1 MELEQW
7 SARHTTLAFETPNV
21 YRLMRFKDGI
31 PAPKEST
38 RQVKQAY
45 LDLWGIVEY
54 IRAQMSAGDYSAKS

>member
-1 MELEQW
+1 
-7 SARHTTLAFETPNV
+7 
-21 YRLMRFKDGI
+21 MRFKDGI